1 MANKNANLHNA
12 KSAKN
17 DEFYT
22 QLSDIEKELVY
33 YKDHFKD
40 KIVFCN
46 CDDPE
51 YSNFWK
57 YFSLN
62 FDHLHLKKLIATH
75 YETDKQSYKLEMYRD
90 NAGVHTDIKTLQQ
103 NGDFRSPE
111 SVELLKECDIVVTN
125 PPFSLFREYIAQLI
139 EYDKKFLVIGNLNAV
154 KYKEVFPLLKEN
166 KIWMGATSFTGGAA
180 YFIGDQSLYDP
191 DKMSNPKHAYIKDG
205 KLYWRVNGVRWFT
218 NLDHKKRHEEIILC
232 KSYNSQDYPSYDD
245 YNAINVDNCKNIPMD
260 YDGCMG
266 VPISFMDKYC
276 PEQFEIVGELNNGGD
291 NEYDYAKPKINKKQ
305 VYTRFLI
312 KRKDS

>member
-12 KSAKN
+12 KNAKN

-90 NAGVHTDIKTLQQ
+90 EAGVHTDIKTLQQ

-111 SVELLKECDIVVTN
+111 SIELLKECDIVVTN
-125 PPFSLFREYIAQLI
+125 PPFSLYREYIAQLI
-139 EYDKKFLVIGNLNAV
+139 EHDKKFIVIGSYNAV
-154 KYKEVFPLLKEN
+154 KYKEIFPL
-166 KIWMGATSFTGGAA
+166 
-180 YFIGDQSLYDP
+180 
-191 DKMSNPKHAYIKDG
+191 IKDN
-205 KLYWRVNGVRWFT
+205 KLWLG
-218 NLDHKKRHEEIILC
+218 
-232 KSYNSQDYPSYDD
+232 YNSVKEFVQPNGSIKKFGNIVWYTNIETQKRKEELILYKTYNEIDYQKYDD
-245 YNAINVDNCKNIPMD
+245 YDAINVNKVADIPCD
-260 YDGCMG
+260 YFGIIG
-266 VPISFMDKYC
+266 VPITFLDKYC

>member
-22 QLSDIEKELVY
+22 QLSDIEKELKN
-33 YKDHFKD
+33 YKNYFEN

-51 YSNFWK
+51 YSSFWK

-90 NAGVHTDIKTLQQ
+90 EAGVHTDIKTLQQ

-111 SVELLKECDIVVTN
+111 SIELLKECDIVVTN
-125 PPFSLFREYIAQLI
+125 PPFSLYREYIAQLI
-139 EYDKKFLVIGNLNAV
+139 EHDKKFIVIGSYNAV
-154 KYKEVFPLLKEN
+154 KYKEIFPL
-166 KIWMGATSFTGGAA
+166 
-180 YFIGDQSLYDP
+180 
-191 DKMSNPKHAYIKDG
+191 IKDN
-205 KLYWRVNGVRWFT
+205 KLWLG
-218 NLDHKKRHEEIILC
+218 
-232 KSYNSQDYPSYDD
+232 YNSVKEFVQPNGSIKKFGNIVWYTNIETQKRKEELILYKTYNEIDYQKYDD
-245 YNAINVDNCKNIPMD
+245 YDAINVNKVADIPCD
-260 YDGCMG
+260 YFGIIG
-266 VPISFMDKYC
+266 VPITFLDKYC

>member
-12 KSAKN
+12 KNAKN

-40 KIVFCN
+40 KVVFCN

-111 SVELLKECDIVVTN
+111 SIELLKECDIVVTN
-125 PPFSLFREYIAQLI
+125 PPFSLYREYIAQLI
-139 EYDKKFLVIGNLNAV
+139 EHDKKFIVIGSYNAV
-154 KYKEVFPLLKEN
+154 KYKEIFPL
-166 KIWMGATSFTGGAA
+166 
-180 YFIGDQSLYDP
+180 
-191 DKMSNPKHAYIKDG
+191 IKDN
-205 KLYWRVNGVRWFT
+205 KLWLG
-218 NLDHKKRHEEIILC
+218 
-232 KSYNSQDYPSYDD
+232 YNSVKEFVQPNGSIKKFGNIVWYTNIETQKRKEELILYKTYNEIDYQKYDD
-245 YNAINVDNCKNIPMD
+245 YDAINVNKVADIPCD
-260 YDGCMG
+260 YFGIIG
-266 VPISFMDKYC
+266 VPITFLDKYC

>member
-1 MANKNANLHNA
+1 MANKNRNLNHA

-40 KIVFCN
+40 KVVFCN

-111 SVELLKECDIVVTN
+111 SIELLKECDIVVTN

-139 EYDKKFLVIGNLNAV
+139 EYDKKFLVIGNLNAIT
-154 KYKEVFPLLKEN
+154 YKEVFPLLKEN
-166 KIWMGATSFTGGAA
+166 KIWLGPS
-180 YFIGDQSLYDP
+180 IVSGDREF
-191 DKMSNPKHAYIKDG
+191 
-205 KLYWRVNGVRWFT
+205 RVPNNVFDANKVSKYREDEFGNKYVKVVGVRWFT

-232 KSYNSQDYPSYDD
+232 KSYNAKDYPTYDN
-245 YNAINVDNCKNIPMD
+245 YNAINVNNCKNIPMD

-276 PEQFEIVGELNNGGD
+276 PEQFEILNCSAYSSTTHLGCG
-291 NEYDYAKPKINKKQ
+291 ALFVANKKI
-305 VYTRFLI
+305 YARILI

>member
-139 EYDKKFLVIGNLNAV
+139 EYDKKFLVIGNLNAIT
-154 KYKEVFPLLKEN
+154 YKEVFPLLKEN
-166 KIWMGATSFTGGAA
+166 KIWLGPS
-180 YFIGDQSLYDP
+180 IVSGDREF
-191 DKMSNPKHAYIKDG
+191 
-205 KLYWRVNGVRWFT
+205 RVPNNVFDANKVSKYREDEFGNKYVRVVGVRWFT

-232 KSYNSQDYPSYDD
+232 KSYNAKDYPTYDN
-245 YNAINVDNCKNIPMD
+245 YNAINVNNCKNIPMD

-276 PEQFEIVGELNNGGD
+276 PEQFEILNCSAYSSTTHLGCG
-291 NEYDYAKPKINKKQ
+291 ALFVANKKI
-305 VYTRFLI
+305 YARILI
-312 KRKDS
+312 KRKDN